1 MFPLSIVFLFI
12 LILPTTTC
20 FQSSLFPL
28 TTTSQ
33 SHTIISSSIT
43 TTYSSQSSLLR
54 NITPIRGM
62 SSPSD
67 KSTTATTTTTSLNL
81 FFDQTKEQSGKDDD
95 DDDDDTVIL
104 KQQQQQKKT
113 DFLSSYKQKYK
124 IPQEIYNDVSNI
136 NSQKLPYEIKLSR
149 GGADNNNNEEKETIL
164 LIRHLEMDDLPTVVR
179 MCVKEFGS
187 YTPSTDNN
195 EGSFDLMTSLQQQ
208 EQQRKD
214 KTPEFIKEAL
224 QTYENFVFAFIVQLG
239 LDQRIQRRIQG
250 ENVVPDHNVLCITK
264 KTTQGEEEEII
275 GISEVSLQPLNP
287 NRTAP
292 PFVLPFRIK
301 KLLTSNIFS
310 QSKQKLVPYVSNVM
324 VKDTC
329 RGLGYG
335 KLLMYASEGI
345 AKEFYSSS
353 LNKGGAKGDIFLHVD
368 ANLSG
373 KAAQNL
379 YWGMGYE
386 GFIENEYYNG
396 NDQKNYDERNNKDE
410 NPFAWM
416 YEPSSSTTYVNRG
429 LYLVDGVPLL
439 YMKKTLDLMND
450 DVAEEER
457 EEGELE

>member
-1 MFPLSIVFLFI
+1 MFPLSIIVFSFI

-20 FQSSLFPL
+20 FQSSFFPL

-33 SHTIISSSIT
+33 SHTIITSSSIT

-54 NITPIRGM
+54 NITPIRGL

-67 KSTTATTTTTSLNL
+67 KTTTTTTTSLNL
-81 FFDQTKEQSGKDDD
+81 FFDQTKEQSGKDE
-95 DDDDDTVIL
+95 DDDDTVVI
-104 KQQQQQKKT
+104 KQKKK

-149 GGADNNNNEEKETIL
+149 GGADNNNSNKEEETIL

-195 EGSFDLMTSLQQQ
+195 EGSFDLMTSLQQ

-264 KTTQGEEEEII
+264 KTIQGQEEEII

-324 VKDTC
+324 VKDTY

-353 LNKGGAKGDIFLHVD
+353 LNNKGGGAKGDIFLHVD

-396 NDQKNYDERNNKDE
+396 NDQNKNYDEGNNKDE

-416 YEPSSSTTYVNRG
+416 YEPSSSITYVNRG

-439 YMKKTLDLMND
+439 YMKKTLDLMNNNN
-450 DVAEEER
+450 VAE